1 MKRCFT
7 ILVLGVFV
15 FVGSF
20 GCSSMSKKEKGA
32 LIGGASGAIL
42 GGLLGKK
49 AGNTA
54 VGAIAGAAVGGAAGA
69 IIGDYMDKQAEEMEN
84 ELEGAT
90 VERVGEGIA
99 VTFGSGI
106 LFDVNKSDLRPAAQE
121 ELTKLAEILVEYGDT
136 DLIVEGHTDADGT
149 EEYNQT
155 LSEQRANSV
164 KGYLVGQNVTGARMT
179 TVGHGEMQPIASN
192 ETPDGKQANRR
203 VHVIIMANEELKKK
217 AEEQAAQ
224 QG

>member
-1 MKRCFT
+1 MKRYFT
-7 ILVLGVFV
+7 ILVLGIFV
-15 FVGSF
+15 FVGTF

-32 LIGGASGAIL
+32 IIGGATGAVL

-69 IIGDYMDKQAEEMEN
+69 IIGDYMDKQAEEMES

-90 VERVGEGIA
+90 VERIGEGIA

-106 LFDVNKSDLRPAAQE
+106 LFDVNKYDLRPEARE
-121 ELTKLAEILVEYGDT
+121 ELTKLAGILAKYEDT
-136 DLIVEGHTDADGT
+136 DLVVEGHTDSDGT
-149 EEYNQT
+149 EAYNQT
-155 LSEQRANSV
+155 LSENRASSV
-164 KGYLVGQNVTGARMT
+164 KRYLVAQNVASARMT
-179 TVGHGEMQPIASN
+179 TVGYGEMQPIASN
-192 ETPDGKQANRR
+192 ETPEGKQANRR
-203 VHVIIMANEELKKK
+203 VHVIIMANEELKKM
-217 AEEQAAQ
+217 ADEQAAQ

>member
-69 IIGDYMDKQAEEMEN
+69 IIGDYMDDQAEEMEN

-121 ELTKLAEILVEYGDT
+121 ELTKLAEILVKYEDT

-149 EEYNQT
+149 ETYNQT

-164 KGYLVGQNVTGARMT
+164 KGYLVGHSVAGARMT

-192 ETPDGKQANRR
+192 ETPEGKQANRR